1 MQRKLVA
8 VAVITIA
15 VVVAI
20 VAVVPPV
27 KVPTVAV
34 AVPSVVVHIAAAI
47 AFPVTHKVLRAI
59 ITRNHPTSSG
69 VRRLSPITGMPA
81 VAPSR
86 WIPIT
91 FYPHELRAGPAW
103 QDADYAGRRWRANV
117 DPDPDGDLA
126 AEC

>member
-20 VAVVPPV
+20 VAVAVVPPV

-34 AVPSVVVHIAAAI
+34 AI